1 MAKPKSQHELQPTG
15 EEPSAS
21 ASAATD
27 LALEL
32 EGLRAEMQ
40 DANERVLRSQAEF
53 ENYRKRVQREMAE
66 DRKYAALPLVL
77 DMLAV
82 ADNLD
87 RAIEAAE
94 KDAAASGLLEGVRM
108 VVGQFN
114 AVLAQH
120 HCTRIEGV
128 GQPFDPHL
136 HEALAQEPSTEYPA
150 GTISRVIRYGYQ
162 LHDRVVRPTQVFVSS
177 GPPAS

>member
-1 MAKPKSQHELQPTG
+1 MSNPESQHEFHPAG
-15 EEPSAS
+15 EQSDA
-21 ASAATD
+21 AATD

-32 EGLRAEMQ
+32 DGLRSELQ

-53 ENYRKRVQREMAE
+53 ENFRKRVQREMAD
-66 DRKYAALPLVL
+66 DRKYAALPIVR

-82 ADNLD
+82 ADNLEL
-87 RAIEAAE
+87 AIQAAE
-94 KDAAASGLLEGVRM
+94 KDAAASSLLDGVRM

-120 HCTRIEGV
+120 QCSKIEGV
-128 GQPFDPHL
+128 GRPFDPNL
-136 HEALAQEPSTEYPA
+136 HEALAQEPSAEHPA
-150 GTISRVIRYGYQ
+150 GTVTRVIRYGYQ

-177 GPPAS
+177 GPPAA